1 MRRYKIKITKEWSF
15 KLDGVNKEQIEGKI
29 RNILYDSQILD
40 LPEVNKKI
48 KWKIKKINRKGLDN
62 ND

>member
-48 KWKIKKINRKGLDN
+48 KWKVKKINRKGLDN